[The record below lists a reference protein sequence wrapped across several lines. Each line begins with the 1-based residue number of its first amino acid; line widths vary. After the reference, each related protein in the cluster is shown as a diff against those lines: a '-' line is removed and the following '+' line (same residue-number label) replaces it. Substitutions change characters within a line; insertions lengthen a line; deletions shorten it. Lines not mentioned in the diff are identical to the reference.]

1 MAGISFGGIVSG
13 LDTGSIVS
21 QLVALRRQPIQ
32 RLETKK
38 TNLNRSI
45 AAMDD
50 LKAALAKLDGAAKAL
65 DTQGEFNSK
74 VGRSGNEEFFTATAD
89 SSTPNGVYQI
99 TVDRLAQ
106 THREVSQTYAS
117 TTDSVGTGDFT
128 FTLDGVTT
136 TVSLADGGNTLADL
150 KSAINA
156 ADAGVNATIVN
167 DGTGYRLLLG
177 ADESGVANRFTVDAS
192 GLTGGTALT
201 ITNSTLGDDAQITI
215 DGSITVTSASNT
227 VSDALEGLKL
237 ELKALGTTEVT
248 VEGDSSELAKK
259 IQAFADAY
267 NGVVDLL
274 DNQNKAGGA
283 LENSPLVRTVRSRL
297 SSTMTSRVDTGGT
310 FGVAADIG
318 LSLDRYGKM
327 VFDSS
332 KLGDAIEQDYQSVLE
347 LFTRE
352 AGEGDVGIASAIK
365 STVDSINASSNGLLR
380 FRKDAID
387 SEIKRLDSRIE
398 RDERSISIYE
408 QTLNRKFS
416 AMEQTISR
424 LQSQAGF
431 FFR

>member
-50 LKAALAKLDGAAKAL
+50 LKAALAKLDSAAKAL

-74 VGRSGNEEFFTATAD
+74 VGRSGNEDFFTASAD

-106 THREVSQTYAS
+106 THREVSQSYAS

-128 FTLDGVTT
+128 FTLDGVVT
-136 TVSLADGGNTLADL
+136 TVSLTAGGDTLADL

-215 DGSITVTSASNT
+215 DGSISVTSSTNT

-237 ELKALGTTEVT
+237 ELKAEGTTEVT

-283 LENSPLVRTVRSRL
+283 LENSPLVRTIRSRL

-365 STVDSINASSNGLLR
+365 STVDGINASSNGLLR